1 MSHFDNT
8 GNQPPARIAPGNHQ
22 PIGIVSQRYFV
33 AGIFAALLLVAF
45 WVFAALRLTEGEQSI
60 VGVKT
65 SVVILRPP
73 AEVFAFVSNA
83 ENDVRWRSEVISM
96 KNETPEP
103 SGTGTRTVEV
113 ARVLGKQL
121 ETTTE
126 IVEFVPAVRMSRR
139 TVSGPT
145 PVSTVREVVAVE
157 GGTRF
162 TYELRADVSAV
173 FVFRLLR
180 PAVQWWTQRKIEGYM
195 ATLKQLMEASTT
207 VPTPIP

>member
-1 MSHFDNT
+1 M
-8 GNQPPARIAPGNHQ
+8 
-22 PIGIVSQRYFV
+22 SQRNLF
-33 AGIFAALLLVAF
+33 AGILAALLVAF
-45 WVFAALRLTEGEQSI
+45 CAFTVLHWTESDHSI
-60 VGVKT
+60 VEVRT

-73 AEVFAFVSNA
+73 VEVFAFVSNA
-83 ENDVRWRSEVISM
+83 ENDVHWRSEVISM
-96 KNETPEP
+96 KNETSEP

-113 ARVLGKQL
+113 AKILGKQL

-145 PVSTVREVVAVE
+145 PVSTSREVIAVE

-162 TYELRADVSAV
+162 TYELRADVGAV

-195 ATLKQLMEASTT
+195 ATLKQVMEASTT
-207 VPTPIP
+207 APP

>member
-1 MSHFDNT
+1 MN
-8 GNQPPARIAPGNHQ
+8 
-22 PIGIVSQRYFV
+22 QRYLV
-33 AGIFAALLLVAF
+33 VGIFAAILVASF
-45 WVFAALRLTEGEQSI
+45 IFTALRWTASDQSI
-60 VGVKT
+60 VEVRT

-83 ENDVRWRSEVISM
+83 ENDVHWRSEVISM
-96 KNETPEP
+96 KNETSER

-113 ARVLGKQL
+113 AKVLGKQL
-121 ETTTE
+121 VTTTE

-145 PVSTVREVVAVE
+145 PVSTAREVAAVE

-162 TYELRADVSAV
+162 TYELRADVGAV
-173 FVFRLLR
+173 LVFRLLR

-195 ATLKQLMEASTT
+195 ATLKKVMEASTT
-207 VPTPIP
+207 APPRTPKR